1 MLTDK
6 DSYEFI
12 SREEAINALERANIQ
27 VKGMRLGKV
36 IFVEYSKKLRDGY
49 TDIIRNIPAA
59 KVIPESYGEWIEIG
73 KTSKGTPIRQC
84 SNCGVEKAGR
94 PKSNYCPDCGCRMN
108 LISRSIVNGQQSF
121 LI

>member
-59 KVIPESYGEWIEIG
+59 KVIPESYGEWIEIV
-73 KTSKGTPIRQC
+73 K
-84 SNCGVEKAGR
+84 
-94 PKSNYCPDCGCRMN
+94 
-108 LISRSIVNGQQSF
+108 
-121 LI
+121 